1 MSWQYPL
8 INYLAR
14 LVIAFVNGL
23 VDCLIIRPTNSD
35 IGKAGQAG
43 PTILFFVSTFR
54 YMYARIGAVYEIQV
68 HAMVKHKNTKTH
80 FSIIDHMISIPDF
93 LYTGFLDT
101 SWFIKMQ
108 VNCQTFIIVI
118 VQCLYFGRTFNLNL
132 SPNLVTQR
140 KCLYVRYSDT
150 T

>member
-1 MSWQYPL
+1 M
-8 INYLAR
+8 NYLAR

-54 YMYARIGAVYEIQV
+54 YCFDVRIGAVHEIQV

-80 FSIIDHMISIPDF
+80 FSIIDHMI
-93 LYTGFLDT
+93 
-101 SWFIKMQ
+101 
-108 VNCQTFIIVI
+108 
-118 VQCLYFGRTFNLNL
+118 
-132 SPNLVTQR
+132 
-140 KCLYVRYSDT
+140 
-150 T
+150 